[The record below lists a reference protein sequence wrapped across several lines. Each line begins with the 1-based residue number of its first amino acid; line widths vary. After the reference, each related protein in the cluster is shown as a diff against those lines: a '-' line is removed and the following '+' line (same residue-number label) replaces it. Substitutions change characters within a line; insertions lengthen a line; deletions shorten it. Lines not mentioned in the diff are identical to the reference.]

1 MCLRIGS
8 LGAVAALVVCSLL
21 PASALADA
29 VQRHLVYSFTYG
41 NQSDLEVH
49 SSGISADG
57 LGNSGGSGMT
67 DFTGGL
73 SDQGTITVDVLSQQ
87 TDGGLV
93 LKVSEQAQHTRSAAP
108 ATCVVYPNTGVI
120 CDPNATINPEEMA
133 LIRLLAP
140 KFVDPNNL
148 DASKHWKVEEPGAQT
163 SVTSDFTIAR
173 NQGGMMTIDENRV
186 VRQQEPQTVTT
197 NLTTTISYD
206 FSRSIPITVNEY
218 AIARG
223 AAGMGQYNTTKSQT
237 VLQLRSDSTATAS
250 AKP

>member
-8 LGAVAALVVCSLL
+8 FGAVAALLVCTLS
-21 PASALADA
+21 PASATADT

-49 SSGISADG
+49 SSGIDPGGGA
-57 LGNSGGSGMT
+57 SGSSGMS

-73 SDQGTITVDVLSQQ
+73 SDQGTISVDVLSQQ
-87 TDGGLV
+87 PDGGLV

-108 ATCVVYPNTGVI
+108 ATCVAYPNTGVI
-120 CDPNATINPEEMA
+120 CDPNATVNPEEMA

-140 KFVDPNNL
+140 KFVDPDNL
-148 DASKHWKVEEPGAQT
+148 DAAKHWKIEEPGAQM

-173 NQGGMMTIDENRV
+173 NQGGMMTIDETRT
-186 VRQQEPQTVTT
+186 VRQQGSQTVTT

-206 FSRSIPITVNEY
+206 FNRSIPIAVNEY

-237 VLQLRSDSTATAS
+237 VLQLRSDSAATAS